1 MADEPILKD
10 EKPIEEQ
17 KKEST
22 DNTLSIYQAQIDT
35 LAKKVTDLNN
45 ELAMTKVAL
54 TNKDI
59 ELNSMKA
66 VVDSSIQTT
75 KKDIDYTDIIPD
87 SELSL
92 ALMSGKY

>member
-1 MADEPILKD
+1 MADEAIVKD

-87 SELSL
+87 SELSS